1 MHAVLGEEPKLEIKG
16 VWIFRGKG
24 IPAEMKDH
32 PQFEYYK
39 VKELNPENDD
49 DKALIT
55 DFLCAKDGDVIQGKP
70 VQECKMHK

>member
-16 VWIFRGKG
+16 VWIFRGKE

-39 VKELNPENDD
+39 LR
-49 DKALIT
+49 
-55 DFLCAKDGDVIQGKP
+55 
-70 VQECKMHK
+70 